1 MFKVYLS
8 RRQTRAMSIDHPIGD
23 PTGGPAYREFRDPTT
38 AIAASAGANVL
49 GSVIGGSA
57 SKSAAGKQSKA
68 ALQAAEAQMRTASQQ
83 IDQMQQMRSQ
93 QILELQQAQADAI
106 QRGQNDRAAA
116 LQQVLDQR
124 TDALARIYG
133 EKDILR
139 NVINVQRDDALKTIG
154 SQRDQSM
161 QTFQPYMQT
170 GQQGL
175 TAIQEQL
182 PYFQQQFG
190 PEQFKANLDPGY
202 EFMKQQGLGA
212 IRQGMNV
219 GGGGSNIDRA
229 ATKFAQDYANTGYQN
244 AFNRFTGQQQ
254 NIYNRLA
261 GIAGIGQTATGQAAQ
276 TGLGYGQLGA
286 QTGLGYGQLGA
297 QSSLAYDS
305 LGAQTGLG
313 YGQLGGQ
320 LGLGY
325 DQLISA
331 DQRGYNQIN
340 AQFNQGMGAN
350 IANLATG
357 GAASQA
363 AGITGSAQASASG
376 DVGMANAFQSGLG
389 NAGNLGMQYALF
401 NTPAIQQS
409 LGLGGAQTGGASIS
423 GLGSSL
429 GSGSQSMLSFG

>member
-8 RRQTRAMSIDHPIGD
+8 RKQTRAMSSEHPIGD
-23 PTGGPAYREFRDPTT
+23 PTGGAAYREMRDPVT
-38 AIAASAGANVL
+38 AIAASAGANVI
-49 GSVIGGSA
+49 GSVIGGEA

-68 ALQAAEAQMRTASQQ
+68 ALNAAEAQMRVASQQ
-83 IDQMQQMRSQ
+83 IEQMQQMRSQ
-93 QILELQQAQADAI
+93 QIIELQQAQQDAI
-106 QRGQNDRAAA
+106 KRGQTDRAAA

-124 TDALARIYG
+124 TQALAGI
-133 EKDILR
+133 DT
-139 NVINVQRDDALKTIG
+139 QRGQAL
-154 SQRDQSM
+154 

-175 TAIQEQL
+175 TAIQQQL

-190 PEQFKANLDPGY
+190 RKEFAANLDPSY

-229 ATKFAQDYANTGYQN
+229 ATKFATDYANTGYQN
-244 AFNRFTGQQQ
+244 AFNRFSSQQQ

-286 QTGLGYGQLGA
+286 QTGLN
-297 QSSLAYDS
+297 
-305 LGAQTGLG
+305 

-325 DQLISA
+325 DQLISG
-331 DQRGYNQIN
+331 DQRGYNTIQ

-357 GAASQA
+357 GANAQA
-363 AGITGSAQASASG
+363 QGITGSAQASAAG
-376 DVGMANAFQSGLG
+376 DVGQANIYGGAIGNLG
-389 NAGNLGMQYALF
+389 QLGMQYAYLQS
-401 NTPAIQQS
+401 PAIQKA
-409 LGLGGAQTGGASIS
+409 LGLGAYAPQTGGIS
-423 GLGSSL
+423 GADLT
-429 GSGSQSMLSFG
+429 SGIDFAYRPA

>member
-1 MFKVYLS
+1 
-8 RRQTRAMSIDHPIGD
+8 MSIDHPIGD
-23 PTGGPAYREFRDPTT
+23 PTGGPAYRELRDPVT

-49 GSVIGGSA
+49 GSVIGGQA
-57 SKSAAGKQSKA
+57 SKSAANKQSKA
-68 ALQAAEAQMRTASQQ
+68 AQAAAAYQQQTASEQIQNMQNLRSAQNMELQA
-83 IDQMQQMRSQ
+83 
-93 QILELQQAQADAI
+93 LLNDATI
-106 QRGQNDRAAA
+106 RGQTDRAAA
-116 LQQVLDQR
+116 LQS
-124 TDALARIYG
+124 
-133 EKDILR
+133 ILNSR
-139 NVINVQRDDALKTIG
+139 NQA
-154 SQRDQSM
+154 M

-175 TAIQEQL
+175 SAIQQQL

-276 TGLGYGQLGA
+276 TGLGYEGLGA
-286 QTGLGYGQLGA
+286 QV
-297 QSSLAYDS
+297 
-305 LGAQTGLG
+305 
-313 YGQLGGQ
+313 
-320 LGLGY
+320 GLGY
-325 DQLISA
+325 DQLLSR
-331 DQRGYNQIN
+331 DQLGFGQTM

-357 GAASQA
+357 GAAATAQ
-363 AGITGSAQASASG
+363 GITGSAQASAAG
-376 DVGMANAFQSGLG
+376 DVGMANAFGSGLSNLG
-389 NAGNLGMQYALF
+389 NMGMQYAMF
-401 NTPAIQQS
+401 NTPAMQK
-409 LGLGGAQTGGASIS
+409 LFGNTQTGGTGASQIFNNPAGLDASIDYTYKPT
-423 GLGSSL
+423 LG
-429 GSGSQSMLSFG
+429 

>member
-23 PTGGPAYREFRDPTT
+23 PTGGPAYRELRDPVT

-57 SKSAAGKQSKA
+57 SKSAANKQSKA
-68 ALQAAEAQMRTASQQ
+68 AQNAAAYQQQTASEQ
-83 IDQMQQMRSQ
+83 IQNMQNLRSAMNVD
-93 QILELQQAQADAI
+93 LQSLLNDATL
-106 QRGQNDRAAA
+106 RGQSDRAAA
-116 LQQVLDQR
+116 LQQLM
-124 TDALARIYG
+124 T
-133 EKDILR
+133 
-139 NVINVQRDDALKTIG
+139 
-154 SQRDQSM
+154 QRDQALKS
-161 QTFQPYMQT
+161 FQPYMQT

-175 TAIQEQL
+175 NAINQQL

-190 PEQFKANLDPGY
+190 PEQFKANLDPSY

-229 ATKFAQDYANTGYQN
+229 ATKFAADYANTGYQN
-244 AFNRFTGQQQ
+244 AFNRFSSQQQ

-286 QTGLGYGQLGA
+286 QTGLGYDQLLNQAQLGF
-297 QSSLAYDS
+297 
-305 LGAQTGLG
+305 GNTM
-313 YGQLGGQ
+313 
-320 LGLGY
+320 
-325 DQLISA
+325 
-331 DQRGYNQIN
+331 

-357 GAASQA
+357 GAAATA
-363 AGITGSAQASASG
+363 AGITGSAQASAAG
-376 DVGMANAFQSGLG
+376 DVGVANAIGGGISNLG
-389 NAGNLGMQYALF
+389 NMGQQYAF
-401 NTPAIQQS
+401 YQTPAIQKA
-409 LGLGGAQTGGASIS
+409 LGLGQYAPQTGGTLIS
-423 GLGSSL
+423 GSPQDMFSNSAAGGFTSA
-429 GSGSQSMLSFG
+429 

>member
-8 RRQTRAMSIDHPIGD
+8 RKQTRAMSIDHPIGD
-23 PTGGPAYREFRDPTT
+23 PTGGPAYRELRDPVT

-57 SKSAAGKQSKA
+57 SKSAASKQSKA
-68 ALQAAEAQMRTASQQ
+68 AQNAAAAQQQTASEQ
-83 IDQMQQMRSQ
+83 IQNMQILRSQ
-93 QILELQQAQADAI
+93 QNLELQQLLQDATM
-106 QRGQNDRAAA
+106 RGQADRAAA
-116 LQQVLDQR
+116 LTQLINNRNAALGTIEQQRGQ
-124 TDALARIYG
+124 AL
-133 EKDILR
+133 
-139 NVINVQRDDALKTIG
+139 
-154 SQRDQSM
+154 

-175 TAIQEQL
+175 SAIQQQL

-286 QTGLGYGQLGA
+286 QTGLGY
-297 QSSLAYDS
+297 D
-305 LGAQTGLG
+305 T
-313 YGQLGGQ
+313 LGGQ

-325 DQLISA
+325 DQMISR
-331 DQRGYNQIN
+331 DQLGFGQTM

-357 GAASQA
+357 GAAAQA
-363 AGITGSAQASASG
+363 AGITGSAQASAAG
-376 DVGMANAFQSGLG
+376 DVGMANAIQGGIG
-389 NAGNLGMQYALF
+389 NLGNLGMQYALF
-401 NTPAIQQS
+401 NTPAIQRS

>member
-23 PTGGPAYREFRDPTT
+23 PTGGPAYRELRDPVT

-49 GSVIGGSA
+49 GSVIGGQA

-68 ALQAAEAQMRTASQQ
+68 AQAAALYQQQTASEQ
-83 IDQMQQMRSQ
+83 IQNMQNLRSQ
-93 QILELQQAQADAI
+93 QNLELQQLLQDATV
-106 QRGQNDRAAA
+106 RGQTDRAAA
-116 LQQVLDQR
+116 LQQLLEQR
-124 TDALARIYG
+124 GAAL
-133 EKDILR
+133 EKI
-139 NVINVQRDDALKTIG
+139 
-154 SQRDQSM
+154 DQSRTQALRGIDTQRGQAL

-175 TAIQEQL
+175 SAIQQQL

-190 PEQFKANLDPGY
+190 PEQFRANLDPSY

-229 ATKFAQDYANTGYQN
+229 ATKFAADYANTGYQN
-244 AFNRFTGQQQ
+244 AFNRFSSQQQ

-276 TGLGYGQLGA
+276 TGLGYGQLSA
-286 QTGLGYGQLGA
+286 QTGLGYE
-297 QSSLAYDS
+297 S

-313 YGQLGGQ
+313 YGQVGAQ
-320 LGLGY
+320 TGLGY
-325 DQLISA
+325 DQLL
-331 DQRGYNQIN
+331 NQAQLGFGN
-340 AQFNQGMGAN
+340 TMAQFNQGMGSN

-357 GAASQA
+357 GAAATA

-376 DVGMANAFQSGLG
+376 DVGMANAITGGLT
-389 NAGNLGMQYALF
+389 NLGGFGTQYAMLQ
-401 NTPAIQQS
+401 TPSIQKA
-409 LGLGGAQTGGASIS
+409 LGIGPYATQTGGNLIS
-423 GLGSSL
+423 GTPQDIFANSSA
-429 GSGSQSMLSFG
+429 GGFVSA

>member
-8 RRQTRAMSIDHPIGD
+8 RKQTRAMSIDHPIGD
-23 PTGGPAYREFRDPTT
+23 PTGGPAYRELRDPVT
-38 AIAASAGANVL
+38 AIGVSAGANLL

-57 SKSAAGKQSKA
+57 SKSAASKQSKA
-68 ALQAAEAQMRTASQQ
+68 ATQAAEAQMRVATQQ
-83 IDQMQQMRSQ
+83 IEQMQTMRSQ
-93 QILELQQAQADAI
+93 QIKELQSALQDAMR
-106 QRGQNDRAAA
+106 RGQTDRATA
-116 LQQVLDQR
+116 LQS
-124 TDALARIYG
+124 
-133 EKDILR
+133 
-139 NVINVQRDDALKTIG
+139 VINNRTQAL
-154 SQRDQSM
+154 

-175 TAIQEQL
+175 SAIQKQL

-202 EFMKQQGLGA
+202 EFMKEQGLGA

-229 ATKFAQDYANTGYQN
+229 ATKFAADYANTGYQN

-276 TGLGYGQLGA
+276 TGLGY
-286 QTGLGYGQLGA
+286 
-297 QSSLAYDS
+297 S
-305 LGAQTGLG
+305 
-313 YGQLGGQ
+313 QLGGQ

-325 DQLISA
+325 DQLLSR
-331 DQRGYNQIN
+331 DQLGFGQTM

-357 GAASQA
+357 GAAAQA
-363 AGITGSAQASASG
+363 QGITGSAQASAAG
-376 DVGMANAFQSGLG
+376 DVGMANAFGSGLSNIG
-389 NAGNLGMQYALF
+389 GAGMQYAMF
-401 NTPAIQQS
+401 NTPAMQKLFGFGS
-409 LGLGGAQTGGASIS
+409 GQTGGTGAASLFINPTT
-423 GLGSSL
+423 GLDTSINYD
-429 GSGSQSMLSFG
+429 